1 MDPGLTP
8 HQKRRTWN
16 PFGDFAGIPA
26 FLASAA
32 SSDSLQAIMLGN
44 AASTKDETR
53 EELKTKWCTASTTQ
67 SLEGPLA
74 LKQSAWDKP
83 LLDKIVAD
91 LLDRQPEQISQA
103 RLKAISSP
111 HAGDWLLALNIAS
124 CGLRLDDET
133 ARVAA
138 GLRLGVP
145 LCEPHGCPC
154 WAPVAAD
161 DHHGLSCHLGPGRPP
176 RHAALNDLVFRS
188 LVRAGYPY
196 TKEPTGLL
204 RTDGRRPDGQTLIP
218 WRGGKNLVWDA
229 TVTDT
234 LAASYL
240 PDTSLTAGAA
250 VERASTRK
258 TEKYSEIS
266 STNLF
271 TPLALE
277 TLGPINGEGL
287 SSFSELGQKLRAT
300 TGEMRETAFL
310 FQRIS
315 ITIQR
320 FNAVAFRG
328 TFAGQET
335 DEL

>member
-1 MDPGLTP
+1 MEY
-8 HQKRRTWN
+8 R
-16 PFGDFAGIPA
+16 
-26 FLASAA
+26 
-32 SSDSLQAIMLGN
+32 
-44 AASTKDETR
+44 
-53 EELKTKWCTASTTQ
+53 STTQ

-74 LKQSAWDKP
+74 PKQSAWDKP

-103 RLKAISSP
+103 RLKAISAP
-111 HAGDWLLALNIAS
+111 HAGDWLLALPIAS
-124 CGLRLDDET
+124 CRLRLDDEMV
-133 ARVAA
+133 RVAA

-154 WAPVAAD
+154 GAPVAAD
-161 DHHGLSCHLGPGRPP
+161 GHHGLSCPLGPGRLP
-176 RHAALNDLVFRS
+176 RHVALNDLVFRS
-188 LVRAGYPY
+188 LVRAGYPSS
-196 TKEPTGLL
+196 KEPTGLL

-218 WRGGKNLVWDA
+218 WRGGRNLVWDA

-240 PDTSLTAGAA
+240 PDTSITAGAA
-250 VERASTRK
+250 AERASTRN
-258 TEKYSEIS
+258 TEKYCELS
-266 STNLF
+266 STHLF

-277 TLGPINGEGL
+277 TLGPINCEGL
-287 SSFSELGQKLRAT
+287 SFLSELGQKLRAT

-310 FQRIS
+310 YHS

-328 TFAGQET
+328 TFASQDT